1 MAVTV
6 LGIALGVSVS
16 VAIRTANVEVL
27 NSFEETVL
35 QVAGR
40 TTLQVSGGDLGL
52 DERVIAQLRRYPD
65 VLSATPVIHQAAR
78 VVTGPHQGEALVVL
92 GLDLLEA
99 ADLKEFRVIGQP
111 GADVSFE
118 AMLDTDSVFIG
129 SRLASEWDLKVGS
142 ELSLLVGTKVY
153 RLVIQGIVESQT
165 GMRSVWEQTTV
176 MDIAAA
182 QALFGLVGR
191 LDRIDLVT
199 VPGRSVDVVAAELK
213 ALLPPFLTV
222 TRPSHRNEQVE
233 RMVRAMQLNLAT
245 LGAVGLLVG
254 LLLVYN
260 TVAYAVVQR
269 RREIGIVRALGLSR
283 GGVCTLFL
291 GEAAAM
297 GLAGGVL
304 GSVMGVTLARGLV
317 ALLNRTVSELYV
329 SLGTMSVDVGLG
341 LAAPLEVW
349 GQGCALG
356 ILVSTVGA
364 VGPSLEAGRTA
375 PARALAAGDYEAKQ
389 GLRAGPLAWIGA
401 GGLVVAGLLAIP
413 GPVRG
418 VPLWGYASASCLLLS
433 LSCLAPGV
441 VRGVGV
447 LVHTRWSAT
456 HGYGP
461 GALARIAGD
470 QIARAPGRNSVTV
483 SALMVGLAVMVGV
496 GVMIHSFRRTVE
508 HWIDQTILA
517 DFVVAPTSW
526 LQGDESG
533 MLSKRIPL
541 SWRNTVAAIPGVAAV
556 DSYRELSVEVQGRP
570 VSLVSRD
577 LRIHAERSR
586 YLFLEGNS
594 AETLRRTVAAE
605 GVVVSE
611 VLAETLGIRVGH
623 VLRLVTP
630 SGEVAFPIM
639 GVFYDYATDGGKVV
653 MDTALYRRLWHD
665 ETTTVLAVYLEKG
678 AQTAEV
684 RRRLAETG
692 GRDGHVVVISNGALK
707 TEILAIFDRTFR
719 VTYALEIIAV
729 VIALLGIINTLL
741 TSVLERQRELAILRA
756 IGASRRQITW
766 LVLWES
772 SYLGL
777 LGAMLGVVGGVL
789 LSVLLIEVINKQSFG
804 WTIQRTFPIGV
815 LIQAVGLALAAAL
828 VAGYIPARWTAK
840 QPVAEGLRYE

>member
-27 NSFEETVL
+27 NSFQEAVL

-52 DERVIAQLRRYPD
+52 DERVVAQLRRYPG

-78 VVTGPHQGEALVVL
+78 VVAGPHQGEALVVM

-118 AMLDTDSVFIG
+118 AMLDTDTVFIG

-142 ELSLLVGTKVY
+142 ELGLLVGTKVY

-165 GMRSVWEQTTV
+165 GTRSVWDQTTV

-199 VPGRSVDVVAAELK
+199 APGRSVDDVAAELK
-213 ALLPPFLTV
+213 ALLPSFLTV
-222 TRPSHRNEQVE
+222 TRPSHRSEQVE

-283 GGVCTLFL
+283 GGVCALFL

-341 LAAPLEVW
+341 LTAPLEIW

-356 ILVSTVGA
+356 IFVSMIGA
-364 VGPSLEAGRTA
+364 VGPSLEASRTA

-389 GLRAGPLAWIGA
+389 GLRAAPLAWVGA

-418 VPLWGYASASCLLLS
+418 VPLWGYASAFCLLLS
-433 LSCLAPGV
+433 LSCLAPGI

-447 LVHTRWSAT
+447 LVHARWSAT

-541 SWRNTVAAIPGVAAV
+541 SWRNTVAAIPGVAVV

-611 VLAETLGIRVGH
+611 VLAETLGIRFGH
-623 VLRLVTP
+623 ALRLVTP
-630 SGEVAFPIM
+630 SGEVAFPVM

-653 MDTALYRRLWHD
+653 MDTALYRRLWQD

-684 RRRLAETG
+684 RRRLAETV
-692 GRDGHVVVISNGALK
+692 GREGHVVVISNGALK
-707 TEILAIFDRTFR
+707 TEIVAIFDRTFR

-756 IGASRRQITW
+756 IGASHRQITW

-772 SYLGL
+772 FYLGL
-777 LGAMLGVVGGVL
+777 LGATLGVVGGVL

-804 WTIQRTFPIGV
+804 WTIQWTFPIGV
-815 LIQAVGLALAAAL
+815 LVQAVGLALAAAL
-828 VAGYIPARWTAK
+828 VAGYAPARWAAR